1 MVAAEGGGI
10 RDAFDKT
17 GVVFV
22 VATVP
27 IFDPVIGF
35 ISSSACLDVLS
46 SNDLSAGD
54 ALLGFDLFACSFI
67 ERWRCG
73 I

>member
-1 MVAAEGGGI
+1 MVAEEAGSG
-10 RDAFDKT
+10 DAFIKT

-22 VATVP
+22 ASVP

-35 ISSSACLDVLS
+35 ISSSTCLDVLP
-46 SNDLSAGD
+46 NDLSAGD